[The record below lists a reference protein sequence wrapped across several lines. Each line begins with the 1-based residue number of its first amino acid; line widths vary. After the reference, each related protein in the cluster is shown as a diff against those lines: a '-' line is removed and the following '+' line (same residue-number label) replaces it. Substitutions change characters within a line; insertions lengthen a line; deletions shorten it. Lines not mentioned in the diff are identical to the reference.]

1 MGERNKIREQFFFQ
15 CGLKLDMACNS
26 KVLSCYSIK
35 KEFNKPIEVPFNI
48 DTSGD
53 EKFSFRQIFYFYIL
67 FRLGLTYDILD
78 YSQVIIY

>member
-1 MGERNKIREQFFFQ
+1 MEEGNKIREKFFFQ
-15 CGLKLDMACNS
+15 YSSKLDMACNF

-53 EKFSFRQIFYFYIL
+53 EKFSFRQIFYFYVL

-78 YSQVIIY
+78 YSQVIIH